1 MGGGGHNV
9 PYLLDERGIRK
20 LTPAECFRFQ
30 GFPDDFVFPSGMADC
45 HLYKQA
51 GNSVVVPVVR
61 RIAEEIARV
70 LTGATAKS

>member
-1 MGGGGHNV
+1 
-9 PYLLDERGIRK
+9 
-20 LTPAECFRFQ
+20 
-30 GFPDDFVFPSGMADC
+30 MADC